1 MSIVD
6 LHQTVKDD
14 ADHIVWS
21 PLGIGATNHS
31 KLEFPGY
38 GYSSET
44 WWMIFFFL
52 LARVAAQANRPH
64 WLQMDQAYVPLRQ
77 FLYTASSAPNL
88 AEMLR
93 FHWVV
98 LILGRLS
105 LAASITS
112 TFRSR
117 EALYA
122 SLVPTAFSSRVSGT
136 CRHDS
141 LFYFE
146 SLLNQTAWAWKSKSL
161 VSIST
166 FK

>member
-1 MSIVD
+1 
-6 LHQTVKDD
+6 
-14 ADHIVWS
+14 
-21 PLGIGATNHS
+21 
-31 KLEFPGY
+31 
-38 GYSSET
+38 
-44 WWMIFFFL
+44 
-52 LARVAAQANRPH
+52 
-64 WLQMDQAYVPLRQ
+64 MDQAYVPLRQ

-112 TFRSR
+112 TFRSHQ
-117 EALYA
+117 ALYA

-146 SLLNQTAWAWKSKSL
+146 SLLNQTAWAWKSKLFPFQLSSKPSIVSCWLSKGKSMNLMPQSL
-161 VSIST
+161 TIDSHQMVHLT
-166 FK
+166 TPFLWLPQ